1 MGREECDDP
10 TASNIYNLS
19 ISKRSKKEN
28 MSTKDKKK
36 KTSKLCKLLEIAG
49 IDGEGGVSIRRP
61 DLLNDLV

>member
-1 MGREECDDP
+1 
-10 TASNIYNLS
+10 
-19 ISKRSKKEN
+19 

-61 DLLNDLV
+61 DLLNDLVWIFPKIYLSNNLVYFKF